1 MSNPFKNLHEDN
13 KEIQSMLND
22 IDLYFNSCSWLS
34 DAETMKN
41 LYLLDKDNFLN
52 KYRYI
57 SSDEYDLMKRRVKF

>member
-13 KEIQSMLND
+13 KEIQSIVND

-34 DAETMKN
+34 DAETMKD

>member
-34 DAETMKN
+34 DAETMKD